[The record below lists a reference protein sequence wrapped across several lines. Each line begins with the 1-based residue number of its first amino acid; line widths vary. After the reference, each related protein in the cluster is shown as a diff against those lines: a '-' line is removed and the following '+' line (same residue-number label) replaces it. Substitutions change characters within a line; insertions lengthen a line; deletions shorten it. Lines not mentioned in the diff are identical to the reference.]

1 MFTFMALALTVAVL
15 GVSVAK
21 VVNAVADKN
30 TAVNAVANAVLIE
43 VFISLILISFLI
55 FGYKTTP
62 FQKRFSKNRA
72 FIPG

>member
-1 MFTFMALALTVAVL
+1 MALALTVAVL

-62 FQKRFSKNRA
+62 FQKRFSKKRA
-72 FIPG
+72 IIPG